1 MSGQPE
7 ISNLTNLTYLWLYA
21 NQLTG
26 SIPSEIGNLTNLTSL
41 LLYDNQLTGSIPP
54 EIGKLTNLTSL
65 QLYDNQLTGSI
76 PSEIWNL
83 TNLRYL
89 LLENNQLTG
98 SIPSEIGN
106 LTNLERLWLCNNQLT
121 GEIPESI
128 CDLNVN
134 WKNSNDFTIYNNQ
147 ICPPYPSCIEDYVE
161 EEDVVSEPRTTRA
174 ARREAADEKA
184 PSQRT
189 RDRDVDIHHIK
200 IDVSV
205 NIESGRPPVSL
216 FVMCRLK

>member
-161 EEDVVSEPRTTRA
+161 EEDVVSEPRMTRA
-174 ARREAADEKA
+174 ARREAADDFWKKTGSSLEAKIA
-184 PSQRT
+184 SGFTEELAISQAEM
-189 RDRDVDIHHIK
+189 IQK
-200 IDVSV
+200 
-205 NIESGRPPVSL
+205 EMKKPPE
-216 FVMCRLK
+216 

>member
-161 EEDVVSEPRTTRA
+161 EEDVVSEPRMTRA
-174 ARREAADEKA
+174 ARREAADDFWKKTGSSLEAKIA
-184 PSQRT
+184 SGFTEELAISQAEMIQKEMKKTPS
-189 RDRDVDIHHIK
+189 
-200 IDVSV
+200 
-205 NIESGRPPVSL
+205 
-216 FVMCRLK
+216 RL

>member
-1 MSGQPE
+1 
-7 ISNLTNLTYLWLYA
+7 
-21 NQLTG
+21 
-26 SIPSEIGNLTNLTSL
+26 
-41 LLYDNQLTGSIPP
+41 
-54 EIGKLTNLTSL
+54 
-65 QLYDNQLTGSI
+65 
-76 PSEIWNL
+76 
-83 TNLRYL
+83 
-89 LLENNQLTG
+89 
-98 SIPSEIGN
+98 

-161 EEDVVSEPRTTRA
+161 EEDVVSEPRMTRA